1 MTPYYADEAVTLYHG
16 RCEDVLPA
24 LELVAAVITD
34 PPYSEHT
41 HKSVRSAKMLAND
54 RGGKYGADVRR
65 NVDLGFEHLT
75 AELRAFC
82 AEQFARLAS
91 RWVLVFSDVESDHL
105 WRTDLQAN
113 GLDYVRTGAWI
124 KIGSTP
130 QFSGDRS
137 LRDHRQPPRTR
148 PEEAPQEA
156 VALCRFTAACCPS
169 QKIDEYTADAWGLL
183 LEGVRFEDA
192 KEAVVKVAQKQ
203 PWVSPA
209 EIISEVKKLRRKRID
224 EFGPI
229 TPPADLDPDDTV
241 AYRDWWQ
248 NVQRAIADGDLR
260 PKELDLPK
268 REAGRVPASA
278 CSSPTT
284 RTGDNQ

>member
-1 MTPYYADEAVTLYHG
+1 MT
-16 RCEDVLPA
+16 
-24 LELVAAVITD
+24 
-34 PPYSEHT
+34 
-41 HKSVRSAKMLAND
+41 
-54 RGGKYGADVRR
+54 
-65 NVDLGFEHLT
+65 
-75 AELRAFC
+75 
-82 AEQFARLAS
+82 
-91 RWVLVFSDVESDHL
+91 
-105 WRTDLQAN
+105 
-113 GLDYVRTGAWI
+113 
-124 KIGSTP
+124 
-130 QFSGDRS
+130 
-137 LRDHRQPPRTR
+137 
-148 PEEAPQEA
+148 PQEA

-268 REAGRVPASA
+268 RDVKALTRDAFHRVPGAGR
-278 CSSPTT
+278 
-284 RTGDNQ
+284 